1 MNYELHELNF
11 IKDDYDNFIT
21 DCFDAKKRFD
31 AIFPEQSSTWTFGK
45 YNIFCHPNNILG
57 LFLISKITK
66 NNM

>member
-45 YNIFCHPNNILG
+45 YNIFSLTMG
-57 LFLISKITK
+57 SKRFYK
-66 NNM
+66 LYH